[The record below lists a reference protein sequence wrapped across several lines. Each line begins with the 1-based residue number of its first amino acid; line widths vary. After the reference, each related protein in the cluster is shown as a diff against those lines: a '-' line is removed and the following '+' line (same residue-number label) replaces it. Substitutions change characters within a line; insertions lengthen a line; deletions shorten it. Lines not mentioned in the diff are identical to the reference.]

1 MKEWKGAAH
10 ANLSYRIFYSMFRR
24 CRVWAVRTN
33 QAEVEGVS
41 KESRKSNL
49 KTKVGAI
56 VLSVI
61 FLSERLKRLYFI
73 L

>member
-1 MKEWKGAAH
+1 M
-10 ANLSYRIFYSMFRR
+10 
-24 CRVWAVRTN
+24 WAVRTN